1 MAKIRMTATLSLRSN
16 FATNHLR
23 AAVRAARGAHDVE
36 QANDT
41 AGHGQWFDDMLMLV
55 PVAVVMA
62 ASALESNAN
71 EILKDVLDGKVPLTN
86 CQRLLLTDLFN
97 DRSGNALDK
106 YRRLALLLG
115 KEPSIRSD
123 SWVDAKLL
131 VSFRNSFMHFKP
143 AWDREKDTHDGSLV
157 RKLKTKIA
165 VYSAYRSSF
174 MFPYGFMTYDCAKWS
189 VQSVLC
195 FSERFNSLVGLKDRF
210 SSQNLDI
217 SLP

>member
-23 AAVRAARGAHDVE
+23 AAVRAARGAYDAE

-106 YRRLALLLG
+106 
-115 KEPSIRSD
+115 
-123 SWVDAKLL
+123 AKAGP
-131 VSFRNSFMHFKP
+131 FARQGTFDK
-143 AWDREKDTHDGSLV
+143 K
-157 RKLKTKIA
+157 
-165 VYSAYRSSF
+165 
-174 MFPYGFMTYDCAKWS
+174 
-189 VQSVLC
+189 
-195 FSERFNSLVGLKDRF
+195 
-210 SSQNLDI
+210 
-217 SLP
+217 